1 MSKSGKSLLALS
13 SFMLMGFLV
22 FYPALRIGFLGDF
35 VGDLYGSQQ
44 NWFNFAAY
52 HWNFYVPAMAIYAG
66 LYKVFHLS
74 PLPYHVVH
82 LSLIFLNAWLIYLL
96 AQELEYKPWQ
106 CWIAGLLALF
116 NSTAFESYF
125 WLSTIPKALATSF
138 GLVVLICL
146 SRLRQTRAS
155 LWGWG
160 YLIMVAIGM
169 SLESTGLILPL
180 LGLCLDTS
188 YRPWKG
194 SEVDKGTPF
203 SGLRLHFWSF
213 GSAGIFLL
221 IRHFLGIKPYV
232 TNIPLIKKYLTLTR
246 TIFSTFFHGISE
258 PFLFAVN
265 GITPVSIMMVLAL
278 LMVFMW
284 VWYGKPGP
292 DRRRFAALLLM
303 WLGACLPH
311 TIGANFQSRYLYF
324 PGIFAALVW
333 ADLLGTLR
341 LRLHAQKLVWLFVS
355 LVIIGY
361 LATDLYAFR
370 QSTKY
375 YMEAT
380 RIYEAGIQRIKSNLP
395 EKPDGVRLVLVDF
408 PDSIS
413 RPRTTRQGHE
423 DGYRILVFRNA
434 FPWHLRLL
442 YQNSDLKVT
451 LLKLSDQ
458 NGDDNP
464 EPLGT
469 HASPEQLAKMAA
481 SPQTV
486 TWRYLPENPDNFVLI
501 KNPKP

>member
-22 FYPALRIGFLGDF
+22 FSPALRIGFLGDF
-35 VGDLYGSQQ
+35 AGDLYGSQQ

-52 HWNFYVPAMAIYAG
+52 QWNFYVPAMAIYAG
-66 LYKVFHLS
+66 LYKAFHLS

-82 LSLIFLNAWLIYLL
+82 LSLIFLNAWLVYLL
-96 AQELEYKPWQ
+96 AQELKFESWQ
-106 CWIAGLLALF
+106 CWVAGFLALF
-116 NSTAFESYF
+116 NSTAFETYF
-125 WLSTIPKALATSF
+125 WLSTIPKVLATGC
-138 GLVVLICL
+138 GLAALICL
-146 SRLRQTRAS
+146 SRLRQKRAS
-155 LWGWG
+155 MWGWG

-180 LGLCLDTS
+180 LGLALDTS
-188 YRPWKG
+188 YRPWQV
-194 SEVDKGTPF
+194 SEADKVNPLP
-203 SGLRLHFWSF
+203 GLRLHFWSF

-246 TIFSTFFHGISE
+246 TIFSSFFHAISE

-265 GITPVSIMMVLAL
+265 GITPVSIVLVLVL
-278 LMVFMW
+278 LMVLTW
-284 VWYGKPGP
+284 DWYVKQGP
-292 DRRRFAALLLM
+292 DRRRFAAVLLM
-303 WLGACLPH
+303 WLTACLPH

-324 PGIFAALVW
+324 PGIFAALVL

-341 LRLHAQKLVWLFVS
+341 LRLSAQKLVWPVIS
-355 LVIIGY
+355 LVILGY

-370 QSTKY
+370 QSITY

-380 RIYEAGIQRIKSNLP
+380 RIYDAGIQKIRSDLP
-395 EKPDGVRLVLVDF
+395 EKPDSIRLVLVDF

-413 RPRTTRQGHE
+413 RPRVTRQGHH

-434 FPWHLRLL
+434 LPWHLRLL
-442 YQNSDLKVT
+442 YQNSDLNVT
-451 LLKLSDQ
+451 LLRLSDPT
-458 NGDDNP
+458 GDDNP

-469 HASPEQLAKMAA
+469 PASPEQLAKLLT

-486 TWRYLPENPDNFVLI
+486 VWRYLPENPEKFALI
-501 KNPKP
+501 KNPRP